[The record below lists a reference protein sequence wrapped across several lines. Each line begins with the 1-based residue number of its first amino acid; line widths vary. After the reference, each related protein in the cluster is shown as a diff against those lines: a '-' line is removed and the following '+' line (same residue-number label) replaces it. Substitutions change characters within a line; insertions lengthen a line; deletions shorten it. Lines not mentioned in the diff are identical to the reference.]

1 MEGGSMIDAHSSQAN
16 SAGVGTQALTA
27 LLSLLAWTERQNFD
41 LPADLSE
48 KHDEYLWEKSE
59 QEK

>member
-1 MEGGSMIDAHSSQAN
+1 M
-16 SAGVGTQALTA
+16 
-27 LLSLLAWTERQNFD
+27 ERQNFD

-48 KHDEYLWEKSE
+48 KHDEYLWEESE